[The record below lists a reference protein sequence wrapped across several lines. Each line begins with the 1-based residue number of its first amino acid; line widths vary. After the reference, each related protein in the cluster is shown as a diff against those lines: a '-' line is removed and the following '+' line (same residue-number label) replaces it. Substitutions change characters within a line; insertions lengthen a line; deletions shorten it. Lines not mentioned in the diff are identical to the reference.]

1 MTEDGQSNVDQAT
14 QEYIDIAALTSP
26 ALRRLHAEWMGHCRG
41 SAIPA
46 RADFDPAEMK
56 YILGNLSLVEV
67 RRHPL
72 RFFYRVHASNI
83 AVRAGFDMTRKFLH
97 QNPDLRHRALVLDH
111 YLRTLDE
118 RQPIAARREHQF
130 TDRMVLN
137 CEALALPL
145 ASDGKNIDMLMTG
158 FIWRE

>member
-1 MTEDGQSNVDQAT
+1 MTRTGQSGGDQTT
-14 QEYIDIAALTSP
+14 QEYVDVAALTNP
-26 ALRRLHAEWMGHCRG
+26 ALRRLHAEWSARCRD
-41 SAIPA
+41 SAVPA

-72 RFFYRVHASNI
+72 RFYYRVHASNI
-83 AVRAGFDMTRKFLH
+83 AARVGFDMTRKFLH
-97 QNPDLRHRALVLDH
+97 QNPDLRCRALILDH

-118 RQPIAARREHQF
+118 RQPTAARREHQF
-130 TDRMVLN
+130 TDRTVLD

-145 ASDGKNIDMLMTG
+145 ASDRRNIDMLMTG
-158 FIWRE
+158 VIWRE

>member
-1 MTEDGQSNVDQAT
+1 MGSEV
-14 QEYIDIAALTSP
+14 QEYIDVAALKSS
-26 ALRRLHAEWMGHCRG
+26 ALRRLHADWQSRRRER
-41 SAIPA
+41 SFPA
-46 RADFDPAEMK
+46 RADFDPLEMK

-83 AVRAGFDMTRKFLH
+83 AARTGFDMTGKFLD
-97 QNPDLRHRALVLDH
+97 QNPDVQHRNLIFDH

-118 RQPIAARREHQF
+118 RRPIAARRERTF
-130 TDRMVLN
+130 TDRVMLD

-145 ASDGKNIDMLMTG
+145 ARDGANIDMLLTG
-158 FIWRE
+158 LVWN

>member
-1 MTEDGQSNVDQAT
+1 MDGQV
-14 QEYIDIAALTSP
+14 QEYIDVAALANP
-26 ALRRLHAEWMGHCRG
+26 ALRRLHAEWMARRQQ
-41 SAIPA
+41 ARLPA

-72 RFFYRVHASNI
+72 RFFFRVHASNI
-83 AVRAGFDMTRKFLH
+83 AARSGFDMTRKFLDQYPDRRH
-97 QNPDLRHRALVLDH
+97 QALIFDH

-130 TDRMVLN
+130 TDRTMLD

-145 ASDGKNIDMLMTG
+145 ASDGVNIDMLLTG
-158 FIWRE
+158 FVWIE

>member
-1 MTEDGQSNVDQAT
+1 MDPES
-14 QEYIDIAALTSP
+14 QEYVDVAALTNP
-26 ALRRLHAEWMGHCRG
+26 ALQRLHAEWNLRRR
-41 SAIPA
+41 ATQLPA

-83 AVRAGFDMTRKFLH
+83 AVRTGFDMTRKFLD
-97 QNPDLRHRALVLDH
+97 QNPDARHRMLILDH

-118 RQPIAARREHQF
+118 RQPIAARREHRF
-130 TDRMVLN
+130 TDRVALN
-137 CEALALPL
+137 CEALSLPL
-145 ASDGKNIDMLMTG
+145 ASDGRTIDMLMTG
-158 FIWRE
+158 FVWRE